1 MKSLIFLITLVV
13 ASSINSQ
20 IIIIES
26 STLDSLIFNKIN
38 EYRISVGSP
47 KFKAFEDSSMR
58 EFSYRMTRKNSMLVD
73 IKHTDSC
80 AYFHN
85 VECVFNHTI
94 TSVITKY
101 QKAVENKDWEYFA
114 DIVVDAWIESP
125 SHRNGIS
132 LRNYDIATVTTR
144 ITLNIKESR
153 ARLDASY
160 HALHNNMKTINHYSY
175 NIKKKPAI
183 K

>member
-1 MKSLIFLITLVV
+1 MKALILSLILLITG
-13 ASSINSQ
+13 SINSQ
-20 IIIIES
+20 VIIIES
-26 STLDSLIFNKIN
+26 ITLDSLIFKKIN

-58 EFSYRMTRKNSMLVD
+58 AFSYRMTRKNSILEN
-73 IKHTDSC
+73 ISHTDSC

-94 TSVITKY
+94 TSVISKY

-114 DIVVDAWIESP
+114 NIVVDAWIKSP
-125 SHRNGIS
+125 THRNGIS
-132 LRNYDIATVTTR
+132 LSSYDIATVTTR
-144 ITLNIKESR
+144 ITLNIKEST

-160 HALHNNMKTINHYSY
+160 HALHNSMKTKNSYSY